1 MQNSL
6 EWICRTSCVTVND
19 FIAGQSFSP
28 NKMNRTS
35 EARSAIKISSQWRK
49 RKRGPVPIRPFPL
62 PSIPSFFEQTNKTL
76 PKRLKVS
83 FTFLSFLPLGL
94 KRCIFPKKK
103 RFHFHIVDILG
114 LFIKPFN
121 SRVHCRS
128 TSNSLTTSES
138 LIVLEFIWSL
148 PLYFI
153 ILMKGIVFVL
163 SSYLVLE
170 AFQPG
175 KIDSTGK
182 KAFVIHS
189 LRNKLGIVFLWVVVS
204 SLSKYNCMKSR
215 PTVWSI

>member
-1 MQNSL
+1 MEKEKERACAHQAFPPSIHSIFFWTNKQN
-6 EWICRTSCVTVND
+6 
-19 FIAGQSFSP
+19 AAKKAQSF
-28 NKMNRTS
+28 
-35 EARSAIKISSQWRK
+35 
-49 RKRGPVPIRPFPL
+49 VYFPL
-62 PSIPSFFEQTNKTL
+62 FLASWFETL
-76 PKRLKVS
+76 YFS
-83 FTFLSFLPLGL
+83 
-94 KRCIFPKKK
+94 KKK

-175 KIDSTGK
+175 KIDSTRR
-182 KAFVIHS
+182 KASVIHS